1 MSPPAK
7 PAPRMMKVVPTPA
20 KKMRAFDAMTA
31 TPVMRKNA
39 EICTYVPVREKR
51 VMALLAPCLIGIIDA
66 HLLGPCRLR
75 CSARLTQGESPVDSK
90 RTQSEQAASRRR
102 FPTGVR
108 GGENASIHHVGD
120 SNRDRRWGHRLL
132 FDSSGSLT
140 RRCEGTLAPIH
151 SPAPRFS
158 FWAGNKWQG
167 PAFSVPCLSELPR
180 GTQDTVR
187 PQRASPQGAGAAS
200 RWSFRSRALACVCA
214 LGRLF
219 ELPGLLRANQSDS
232 GACDG
237 S

>member
-1 MSPPAK
+1 
-7 PAPRMMKVVPTPA
+7 
-20 KKMRAFDAMTA
+20 
-31 TPVMRKNA
+31 MRKNA

-120 SNRDRRWGHRLL
+120 SNRDRRWRHRLL
-132 FDSSGSLT
+132 FGSSGSLI
-140 RRCEGTLAPIH
+140 RRREGTLAPIH
-151 SPAPRFS
+151 SPAPGFPFGREQVARTGVLSPVSFRIAQRHARHRAASARFPPRRWGRFS
-158 FWAGNKWQG
+158 LKLQ
-167 PAFSVPCLSELPR
+167 
-180 GTQDTVR
+180 
-187 PQRASPQGAGAAS
+187 
-200 RWSFRSRALACVCA
+200 SRALACVSA

-219 ELPGLLRANQSDS
+219 ELPGLLRANQADS

-237 S
+237 N